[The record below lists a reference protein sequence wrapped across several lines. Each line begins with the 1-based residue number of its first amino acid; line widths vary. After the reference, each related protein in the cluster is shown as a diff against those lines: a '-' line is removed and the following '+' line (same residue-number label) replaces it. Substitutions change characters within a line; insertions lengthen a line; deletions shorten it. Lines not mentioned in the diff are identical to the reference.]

1 MSKILFGGYLQGLT
15 VFNPFFS
22 AAFQKHQVSQ
32 TLGVF

>member
-15 VFNPFFS
+15 VSTHFS
-22 AAFQKHQVSQ
+22 RPRSKKHQVSQ